1 MKSLFLIR
9 HAKSSWDTPVQDIN
23 RSISQRGIK
32 DAHLIASRLVK
43 LIPKSFIVWSSKA
56 KRAVE
61 TAYIFSEYFSIPFET
76 IYFKDDLYT
85 FDDVNLLK
93 IIKKCKNEHDNLILF
108 GHNEAITN
116 FVNKF
121 GDLYIENVP
130 TSGVVVLQFETDNW
144 EKISKGKTIT
154 TLFPSQFKNE

>member
-1 MKSLFLIR
+1 MFG
-9 HAKSSWDTPVQDIN
+9 A
-23 RSISQRGIK
+23 
-32 DAHLIASRLVK
+32 VK
-43 LIPKSFIVWSSKA
+43 TKTI
-56 KRAVE
+56 E
-61 TAYIFSEYFSIPFET
+61 TAYVFSEYLSISFEN
-76 IYFKDDLYT
+76 IYFKEDLYT

-93 IIKKCKNEHDNLILF
+93 IIKKKCKNEHDNLILF

-121 GDLYIENVP
+121 GDLYIDNVP

-154 TLFPSQFKNE
+154 TIFLSQFKMNNTVNSYIDRERVG